1 MAAMPAF
8 RCVAKVWPSAANF
21 FLVRVA
27 DSEAVMRA
35 ARESGIL
42 LRDFGKSL
50 PGCIRITVGE
60 RSENDRLLALFTA
73 IDGGTS

>member
-1 MAAMPAF
+1 
-8 RCVAKVWPSAANF
+8 
-21 FLVRVA
+21 
-27 DSEAVMRA
+27 MRA

-60 RSENDRLLALFTA
+60 RSENDRLLALFA
-73 IDGGTS
+73 EIDGGTP